1 MVIRWLY
8 TIFLSVLLVTFVGVG
23 IAAFYKSPKFPEYP
37 AALKYPETQP
47 ITSQSAQ
54 TIQQQKD
61 FDKKQTDF
69 TEKNERYNK
78 NVSTIAIVASLLI
91 LVLSISLLS
100 KILYLSDG
108 LLLGGVLTLGYAI
121 IRGFG
126 TGDEIFRFF
135 VVSIGLIVAIFLGY
149 WKFVRTIKNTSSR
162 K

>member
-1 MVIRWLY
+1 MIIRWLY
-8 TIFLSVLLVTFVGVG
+8 TIFLAVLLVTFIGVG

-37 AALKYPETQP
+37 AELKYPQVQP
-47 ITSQSAQ
+47 VTSQSAQ
-54 TIQQQKD
+54 TIQEQKE

-69 TEKNERYNK
+69 TDKNERYNK
-78 NVSTIAIVASLLI
+78 NVSTLAIIASLII

-126 TGDEIFRFF
+126 SGDEMFRFL

-149 WKFVRTIKNTSSR
+149 WKFVKTIANT
-162 K
+162 KK